1 MNVEFNFLDGK
12 KKKKKKDF
20 ERDEMIIKHASRT
33 IKKYRNCKEKA

>member
-1 MNVEFNFLDGK
+1 MNVEFNSLDE
-12 KKKKKKDF
+12 KKKKKDF